1 MIAQEYIQQY
11 IGQFVMEIA
20 VLRAKVDELTKQL
33 NKDEETR
40 GNG

>member
-20 VLRAKVDELTKQL
+20 VLRAKVDELNKQL
-33 NKDEETR
+33 EE
-40 GNG
+40 GKKK